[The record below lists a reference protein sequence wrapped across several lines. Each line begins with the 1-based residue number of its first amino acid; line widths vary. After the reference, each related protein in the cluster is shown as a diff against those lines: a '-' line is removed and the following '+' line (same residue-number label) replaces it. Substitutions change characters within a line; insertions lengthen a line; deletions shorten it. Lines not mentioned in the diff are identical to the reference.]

1 MGGGDAV
8 ADAGDGADA
17 GHGADAVAD
26 VNKGVPLLVLMDL
39 TKSANW
45 FLVKN
50 IVCNKT
56 MFYI

>member
-1 MGGGDAV
+1 MGGGDTV
-8 ADAGDGADA
+8 DGADA
-17 GHGADAVAD
+17 GDGADAVAD

-45 FLVKN
+45 VLVKN